1 MAAKVN
7 FALDPCELLDRGPEF
22 EATIRF
28 LGNMLCPDGVWG
40 EDKLDALLEE
50 LQNYSLIILV
60 PVWYHHCYGRKYI
73 NGYLT
78 RFIQWSP

>member
-1 MAAKVN
+1 VN

-60 PVWYHHCYGRKYI
+60 PVWYHHCYGRRHI